1 MVIKMIVSRWPMC
14 LSFLP
19 DGEPQMKGVDN
30 KTNNNEI
37 GGRLR
42 VQSGASGPAG
52 PAGRRRRDGADTAV
66 RTTNLKGQRRFLV
79 EREATIGL

>member
-1 MVIKMIVSRWPMC
+1 MVIEMIVSRWPMC
-14 LSFLP
+14 LSFLL
-19 DGEPQMKGVDN
+19 DGGPQMKGVDN

-42 VQSGASGPAG
+42 VQSGVSGPAD

-66 RTTNLKGQRRFLV
+66 RTTKGQRRYFLV
-79 EREATIGL
+79 EREGRIGH